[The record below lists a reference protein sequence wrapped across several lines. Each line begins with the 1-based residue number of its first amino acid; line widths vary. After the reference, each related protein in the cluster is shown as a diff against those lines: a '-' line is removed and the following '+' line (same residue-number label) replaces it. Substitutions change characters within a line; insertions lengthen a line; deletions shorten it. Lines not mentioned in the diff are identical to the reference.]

1 MNAMQKTSYS
11 QFIRRGFS
19 LVEIL
24 VVITII
30 AVLAAIAYPVA
41 GKMIKS
47 SKLKKNLAMIVTIER
62 GIEDFYDD
70 YGYFP
75 IDAGSDDEIELDQ
88 VNLLN
93 ALAGNTKD
101 RNTTG
106 KNFVASLP
114 DASNGVSGLVY
125 LANGDIDSLVNS
137 FGGDFYIMLDGTF
150 DEEIDEPNEFGN
162 TTIKQK
168 RSLIWTYGEE
178 GQDGDENDFVTSW
191 E

>member
-1 MNAMQKTSYS
+1 MQKSSNS

-19 LVEIL
+19 LVEVL

-30 AVLAAIAYPVA
+30 AVLAAIAYPAA

-75 IDAGSDDEIELDQ
+75 IEAGSDIEISSLEQ

-93 ALAGNTKD
+93 ALAGNDKE
-101 RNTTG
+101 RNSKG
-106 KNFVASLP
+106 KNFIASLP
-114 DASNGVSGLVY
+114 DASNAVGGLVY
-125 LANGDIDSLVNS
+125 LANGDIDALVNS
-137 FGGDFYIMLDGTF
+137 FGGEFYVMLDGTF
-150 DEEIDEPNEFGN
+150 DEEIDEPIEFGN
-162 TTIKQK
+162 TTIKLK
-168 RSLIWTYGEE
+168 RSLIWTYGDE
-178 GQDGDENDFVTSW
+178 GASGDENDFVTSW
-191 E
+191 Q

>member
-1 MNAMQKTSYS
+1 MQKTSYS